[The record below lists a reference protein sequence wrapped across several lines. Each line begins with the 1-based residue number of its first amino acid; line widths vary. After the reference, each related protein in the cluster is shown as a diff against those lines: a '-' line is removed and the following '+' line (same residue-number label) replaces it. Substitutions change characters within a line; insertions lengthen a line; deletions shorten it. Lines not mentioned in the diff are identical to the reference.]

1 MWTNK
6 VIKKLTIL
14 EIGCGFP
21 QISNQ
26 LHKNGFKVYGTDISE
41 TVIKKSKKKYP
52 KLKNN
57 LFESNFLNFKLYE
70 KLKPDIIILSDI
82 TWYVLPELKE
92 FIKWFKKL
100 KRNTYLI
107 HSLAVY
113 DKNVQKYGKKYFYDL
128 KTIKLFFKLKYLSTA
143 YIEHINGDKH
153 TFFLATNKN
162 FKI

>member
-1 MWTNK
+1 M
-6 VIKKLTIL
+6 
-14 EIGCGFP
+14 
-21 QISNQ
+21 
-26 LHKNGFKVYGTDISE
+26 
-41 TVIKKSKKKYP
+41 
-52 KLKNN
+52 
-57 LFESNFLNFKLYE
+57 
-70 KLKPDIIILSDI
+70 
-82 TWYVLPELKE
+82 LPELKE

-153 TFFLATNKN
+153 TFF
-162 FKI
+162 